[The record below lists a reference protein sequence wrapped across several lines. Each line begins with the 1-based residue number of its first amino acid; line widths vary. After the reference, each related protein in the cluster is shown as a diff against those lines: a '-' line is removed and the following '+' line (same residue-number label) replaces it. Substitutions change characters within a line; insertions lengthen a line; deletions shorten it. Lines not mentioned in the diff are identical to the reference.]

1 VPTEAPGHQP
11 ARGGATTRA
20 VPGWATSPYPAA
32 GPLKALWRR
41 LDQHAP
47 AVFIMP
53 AVLVVLAMSIFPLLV
68 SLYLSLSRFKFVKGG
83 FELDYI
89 GLLNYKKLL
98 LGSQQFHFLGTFG
111 APSAASWAVLGAVA
125 VGLVGLLVRYARSA
139 GSTVIGLFWRS
150 VAAAGVFFLI
160 LLIVLTSGGEGHPG
174 SLVVTLF
181 YVGIGVCAQYL
192 IGLGLAL
199 LCAQNLPGRTFFR
212 VVFFL
217 PMMITPVGIAYT
229 FRMLSDTT
237 KGPFTPIW
245 QYFGWTE
252 TSWLVDPWGARL
264 AVMIG
269 DAWQWIPF
277 MFVVLLV
284 AIESQPQDQREAAL
298 VDGASRWQVFR
309 YVTWPAIVPVSVT
322 VVVIRV
328 IEAFKII
335 DLPNVLTNGGPGIAS
350 ESMTLHAYV
359 AWRTLDLGG
368 SAAVAYMLLF
378 VVAFVC
384 LSMLAFL
391 RPSES
396 EARP

>member
-1 VPTEAPGHQP
+1 VA
-11 ARGGATTRA
+11 ARDDQAALPDLARA
-20 VPGWATSPYPAA
+20 PAA
-32 GPLKALWRR
+32 DRPWSGLTRR

-68 SLYLSLSRFKFVKGG
+68 SLYLSLSRFRFVKGG
-83 FELDYI
+83 FELKFI
-89 GLLNYKKLL
+89 GLLNYRKLL
-98 LGSQQFHFLGTFG
+98 LGSEQFHFLGTFG
-111 APSAASWAVLGAVA
+111 ALSAAGWAVLGIAAVVLIA
-125 VGLVGLLVRYARSA
+125 LLARYARSD
-139 GSTVIGLFWRS
+139 STTLMGLFWRS
-150 VAAAGVFFLI
+150 VAGAGTFLLI
-160 LLIVLTSGGEGHPG
+160 LLIVLTASGDGHPG

-181 YVGIGVCAQYL
+181 YVGIGVFAQYA

-199 LCAQNLPGRTFFR
+199 LCAQDLPGRKFFR

-284 AIESQPQDQREAAL
+284 AIQSQPQDQREAAL
-298 VDGASRWQVFR
+298 VDGANRWQVFR
-309 YVTWPAIVPVSVT
+309 YVTWPAILPVSVT
-322 VVVIRV
+322 VVLIRM

-350 ESMTLHAYV
+350 ESMTLHSYI
-359 AWRTLDLGG
+359 AWRALDLGG

-378 VVAFVC
+378 VVVFVC
-384 LSMLAFL
+384 LSMLAL
-391 RPSES
+391 ARPAPSE
-396 EARP
+396 AAP

>member
-1 VPTEAPGHQP
+1 MKLD
-11 ARGGATTRA
+11 RA
-20 VPGWATSPYPAA
+20 VATRDDQTAFAGLARASAA
-32 GPLKALWRR
+32 RSRPWDR
-41 LDQHAP
+41 LTRGLDRHAP

-68 SLYLSLSRFKFVKGG
+68 SLYLSLARFKFVKGG
-83 FELDYI
+83 FQLKFI

-98 LGSQQFHFLGTFG
+98 LGSEQFHFLGTFG
-111 APSAASWAVLGAVA
+111 ELSAVGWAVLGVVA
-125 VGLVGLLVRYARSA
+125 VGLIASLVRYARAA
-139 GSTVIGLFWRS
+139 GSTLPGLFGRS
-150 VAAAGVFFLI
+150 VASAGAFLLV
-160 LLIVLTSGGEGHPG
+160 LLIVLTNSGDGHPG

-181 YVGIGVCAQYL
+181 YVGIGVLAQYG

-309 YVTWPAIVPVSVT
+309 YVTWPAILPVSVT
-322 VVVIRV
+322 VLLIRA

-350 ESMTLHAYV
+350 ESMTLHAFV
-359 AWRTLDLGG
+359 AWRALDLGG

-378 VVAFVC
+378 VVVFVC
-384 LSMLAFL
+384 MSMLAFV
-391 RPSES
+391 RPAES

>member
-1 VPTEAPGHQP
+1 V
-11 ARGGATTRA
+11 
-20 VPGWATSPYPAA
+20 
-32 GPLKALWRR
+32 
-41 LDQHAP
+41 
-47 AVFIMP
+47 
-53 AVLVVLAMSIFPLLV
+53 AVLTL
-68 SLYLSLSRFKFVKGG
+68 
-83 FELDYI
+83 
-89 GLLNYKKLL
+89 
-98 LGSQQFHFLGTFG
+98 
-111 APSAASWAVLGAVA
+111 
-125 VGLVGLLVRYARSA
+125 LLVRYARSEA
-139 GSTVIGLFWRS
+139 STLVGMSWRS
-150 VAAAGVFFLI
+150 AASAGTLLLV
-160 LLIVLTSGGEGHPG
+160 LLIVLTNSGDGYPG

-181 YVGIGVCAQYL
+181 YVGIGVVAQYG

-199 LCAQNLPGRTFFR
+199 LCAQNLPGRKFFR

-252 TSWLVDPWGARL
+252 TSWLVHPWGARL

-309 YVTWPAIVPVSVT
+309 YVIWPAIVPVSIT
-322 VVVIRV
+322 VVIIRV

-350 ESMTLHAYV
+350 ESMTLHSYV
-359 AWRTLDLGG
+359 AWRALDLGG

-378 VVAFVC
+378 VVVFVC
-384 LSMLAFL
+384 MSMLALL
-391 RPSES
+391 RPAES
-396 EARP
+396 GAPP

>member
-1 VPTEAPGHQP
+1 MATRDDQAALAGL
-11 ARGGATTRA
+11 ARASASARSL
-20 VPGWATSPYPAA
+20 PRD
-32 GPLKALWRR
+32 ALSGR
-41 LDQHAP
+41 LDRHAP

-53 AVLVVLAMSIFPLLV
+53 AVLVVLGMSIFPLLV

-89 GLLNYKKLL
+89 GLLNYKKLV

-111 APSAASWAVLGAVA
+111 ELSAVSWAILVLAA
-125 VGLVGLLVRYARSA
+125 LALIALLVRYAQDA
-139 GSTVIGLFWRS
+139 GSTMIGLFWRS
-150 VAAAGVFFLI
+150 LAGAGVFLLI
-160 LLIVLTSGGEGHPG
+160 FLIVLTNSGEGHPG

-181 YVGIGVCAQYL
+181 YVGIGVLAQYF

-199 LCAQNLPGRTFFR
+199 LCAQNLPGRKFFR

-322 VVVIRV
+322 VVIIRV

-359 AWRTLDLGG
+359 TWRTLDLGG
-368 SAAVAYMLLF
+368 SAAVAYLLLF

-384 LSMLAFL
+384 MSMLAFL
-391 RPSES
+391 RPAES
-396 EARP
+396 EAKP

>member
-1 VPTEAPGHQP
+1 MATRDDQTALAGL
-11 ARGGATTRA
+11 ARASASAR
-20 VPGWATSPYPAA
+20 
-32 GPLKALWRR
+32 PLPRDALSGR
-41 LDQHAP
+41 LDRHAP
-47 AVFIMP
+47 AMFIMP
-53 AVLVVLAMSIFPLLV
+53 AVLVVLGMSIFPLLV

-89 GLLNYKKLL
+89 GLLNYKKLV

-111 APSAASWAVLGAVA
+111 ELSALSWAI
-125 VGLVGLLVRYARSA
+125 LVIAALALIALLVRHAQDA
-139 GSTVIGLFWRS
+139 GSTLTGLFWRS
-150 VAAAGVFFLI
+150 VAGAGVFLLI
-160 LLIVLTSGGEGHPG
+160 LIIVLTNSGDGHPG

-181 YVGIGVCAQYL
+181 YVGIGVLAQYF

-199 LCAQNLPGRTFFR
+199 LCAQNLPGRKFFR

-322 VVVIRV
+322 VVIIRV

-359 AWRTLDLGG
+359 TWRTLDLGG
-368 SAAVAYMLLF
+368 SAAVAYLLLF

-384 LSMLAFL
+384 MSMLAFL
-391 RPSES
+391 RPAER

>member
-1 VPTEAPGHQP
+1 
-11 ARGGATTRA
+11 
-20 VPGWATSPYPAA
+20 
-32 GPLKALWRR
+32 
-41 LDQHAP
+41 
-47 AVFIMP
+47 MP
-53 AVLVVLAMSIFPLLV
+53 AVLVVLAMSIFPLLL
-68 SLYLSLSRFKFVKGG
+68 SLYLSLSRFRFVRGG
-83 FELDYI
+83 FELKFI
-89 GLLNYKKLL
+89 GLLNYRKLL
-98 LGSQQFHFLGTFG
+98 LGSEQFHFLGTFG
-111 APSAASWAVLGAVA
+111 ALSAASWAILGIAA
-125 VGLVGLLVRYARSA
+125 GGLALLLARYARGECYTLA
-139 GSTVIGLFWRS
+139 GLLLRS
-150 VAAAGVFFLI
+150 LAGAGTFLLV
-160 LLIVLTSGGEGHPG
+160 LLIVLTNSGGGHPG

-181 YVGIGVCAQYL
+181 YVGIGVSAQYAV
-192 IGLGLAL
+192 GLGLAL
-199 LCAQNLPGRTFFR
+199 LCAQNLPGRKFFR

-229 FRMLSDTT
+229 FRMLTDTT

-245 QYFGWTE
+245 QYFGWSE
-252 TSWLVDPWGARL
+252 TSWVVDAWGARL

-269 DAWQWIPF
+269 DSWQWIPF

-298 VDGASRWQVFR
+298 VDGANRWQVFR
-309 YVTWPAIVPVSVT
+309 YVTWPAILPVSVT
-322 VVVIRV
+322 VVIIRV

-368 SAAVAYMLLF
+368 SAAISYMLLF

-391 RPSES
+391 RPAET
-396 EARP
+396 EARA

>member
-1 VPTEAPGHQP
+1 MATRDDQAALARLARAPAP
-11 ARGGATTRA
+11 ARSRPWDGLG
-20 VPGWATSPYPAA
+20 
-32 GPLKALWRR
+32 R
-41 LDQHAP
+41 LVDQHAP

-68 SLYLSLSRFKFVKGG
+68 SAYLSLARFKFVKGG

-111 APSAASWAVLGAVA
+111 ELSATRWAVLALA
-125 VGLVGLLVRYARSA
+125 ALALITLLVRYAQGTS
-139 GSTVIGLFWRS
+139 SNLIGLFWRS
-150 VAAAGVFFLI
+150 VAGTGVFLLI

-181 YVGIGVCAQYL
+181 YVGIGVLAQYC

-199 LCAQNLPGRTFFR
+199 LCAQNLPGRKFFR

-264 AVMIG
+264 AVMVG

-322 VVVIRV
+322 IVIIRV

-391 RPSES
+391 RPAET
-396 EARP
+396 EARA

>member
-1 VPTEAPGHQP
+1 
-11 ARGGATTRA
+11 
-20 VPGWATSPYPAA
+20 
-32 GPLKALWRR
+32 
-41 LDQHAP
+41 
-47 AVFIMP
+47 MP

-68 SLYLSLSRFKFVKGG
+68 SAYLSLSRFRFVRGG
-83 FELDYI
+83 FELNFI

-98 LGSQQFHFLGTFG
+98 LGSEQFHFLGTFG
-111 APSAASWAVLGAVA
+111 ELSAVGSAVLGIAA
-125 VGLVGLLVRYARSA
+125 IGLTLLLVRYARGA
-139 GSTVIGLFWRS
+139 GPTLAGLLWRS
-150 VAAAGVFFLI
+150 VAAAGTFLLI
-160 LLIVLTSGGEGHPG
+160 LLIVLTGSGDGHPG

-181 YVGIGVCAQYL
+181 YVGIGVSAQYL
-192 IGLGLAL
+192 IGLCLAL
-199 LCAQNLPGRTFFR
+199 LCAQNLPGRKFFR

-298 VDGASRWQVFR
+298 VDGANRWQVFR
-309 YVTWPAIVPVSVT
+309 YVTLPAILPVSVT
-322 VVVIRV
+322 VVLIRV

-350 ESMTLHAYV
+350 ESMTLHSYV
-359 AWRTLDLGG
+359 AWRALDLGG

-378 VVAFVC
+378 VVVFVC
-384 LSMLAFL
+384 LSMLALL
-391 RPSES
+391 RPAPSG
-396 EARP
+396 ATP

>member
-1 VPTEAPGHQP
+1 V
-11 ARGGATTRA
+11 ATRDDQTAFAGLTRA
-20 VPGWATSPYPAA
+20 SAA
-32 GPLKALWRR
+32 RSRPWDR
-41 LDQHAP
+41 LTRGLDRHAP

-53 AVLVVLAMSIFPLLV
+53 AVLVVLGMSIFPLLV
-68 SLYLSLSRFKFVKGG
+68 SLYLSLARFKFVKGG
-83 FELDYI
+83 FQLKFI
-89 GLLNYKKLL
+89 GLANYKKLL
-98 LGSQQFHFLGTFG
+98 LGSEQFHFLGTFG
-111 APSAASWAVLGAVA
+111 ELSALSWAVLAVVA
-125 VGLVGLLVRYARSA
+125 LGLSALLVRYVRAA
-139 GSTVIGLFWRS
+139 GSSVPGLLGRS
-150 VAAAGVFFLI
+150 VAGAGAFLLV
-160 LLIVLTSGGEGHPG
+160 LLIVLTNSSDGRPG

-181 YVGIGVCAQYL
+181 YVGFGVLAQYG

-237 KGPFTPIW
+237 KGPFTPVW

-309 YVTWPAIVPVSVT
+309 YVTWPAILPVSVT
-322 VVVIRV
+322 VLLIRA

-350 ESMTLHAYV
+350 ESMTLHAFV
-359 AWRTLDLGG
+359 AWRALDLGG

-378 VVAFVC
+378 VVVFACMSVLAFV
-384 LSMLAFL
+384 
-391 RPSES
+391 RPAES
-396 EARP
+396 EARA

>member
-1 VPTEAPGHQP
+1 MATRDDQAALAGL
-11 ARGGATTRA
+11 ARASASAHSLPRD
-20 VPGWATSPYPAA
+20 
-32 GPLKALWRR
+32 ALTGR
-41 LDQHAP
+41 LDRHAP

-53 AVLVVLAMSIFPLLV
+53 AVLVVLGMSIFPLLI

-89 GLLNYKKLL
+89 GLLNYKKLV

-111 APSAASWAVLGAVA
+111 ELSALSWAI
-125 VGLVGLLVRYARSA
+125 LVIAALALIALLVRYEQDA
-139 GSTVIGLFWRS
+139 GSSLIGLFWRS
-150 VAAAGVFFLI
+150 VAGAGVFLLI
-160 LLIVLTSGGEGHPG
+160 LLIVLTNSGDGHPG

-181 YVGIGVCAQYL
+181 YVGIGVVAQYF

-199 LCAQNLPGRTFFR
+199 LCAQNLPGRKFFR

-322 VVVIRV
+322 VVIIRV

-359 AWRTLDLGG
+359 TWRTLDLGG

-384 LSMLAFL
+384 MSMLAFL
-391 RPSES
+391 RPAES
-396 EARP
+396 EAKP